1 MAAWRIV
8 ASPHDLLHRVHKA
21 KYFHDTS
28 IWCPN
33 PHVPKSAFWASI
45 LKVIPLLQTHSF
57 FQITQGN
64 ISVWSTPW
72 CQAWTRIYDDLIL
85 QQQTFVYP
93 ALVKDLW
100 LPDQRAWN
108 EQLIDTLFHQPT
120 AQIIKQTP
128 IISSQEQDILCWKF
142 TPNGKC
148 NSKSAYCTCLQ
159 RLHELG
165 EPRPTPPP
173 PATIQLLNQVWKD
186 KNIIPRVQAFAWRFL
201 RRAIPTGVRAGK
213 YSKHIS
219 KLCCRCGLEE
229 DDIHLFCTC
238 HFAMIA
244 WFGAPWFIRTDIL
257 THNCSSLTQI
267 LLNLQNLNHPHASL
281 QNILTFMWCIWKSRN
296 DCLFNRKNGAPY
308 QININA
314 QALCNSLELHDSSN
328 PTLQVQQKTNST
340 STSMLPSA
348 GNTIKTDLSIEGPK
362 VYSDAAWNTKN
373 SSSGKKHKDRS
384 WRFLPLS
391 GWTSCYED
399 FHPSIHGDGAI
410 STTCRSFR
418 TCASSKGRYYT
429 SAPASHFSG

>member
-1 MAAWRIV
+1 
-8 ASPHDLLHRVHKA
+8 
-21 KYFHDTS
+21 
-28 IWCPN
+28 
-33 PHVPKSAFWASI
+33 
-45 LKVIPLLQTHSF
+45 
-57 FQITQGN
+57 
-64 ISVWSTPW
+64 
-72 CQAWTRIYDDLIL
+72 
-85 QQQTFVYP
+85 
-93 ALVKDLW
+93 
-100 LPDQRAWN
+100 
-108 EQLIDTLFHQPT
+108 
-120 AQIIKQTP
+120 
-128 IISSQEQDILCWKF
+128 
-142 TPNGKC
+142 
-148 NSKSAYCTCLQ
+148 
-159 RLHELG
+159 
-165 EPRPTPPP
+165 
-173 PATIQLLNQVWKD
+173 
-186 KNIIPRVQAFAWRFL
+186 
-201 RRAIPTGVRAGK
+201 
-213 YSKHIS
+213 
-219 KLCCRCGLEE
+219 
-229 DDIHLFCTC
+229 
-238 HFAMIA
+238 MIA